1 MSEREGECDGKRG
14 GMCRKER
21 GSVEESAGCQ
31 RKRRCVVDIVCSS
44 ESGV

>member
-1 MSEREGECDGKRG
+1 MNRRG
-14 GMCRKER
+14 GVCRKER

-31 RKRRCVVDIVCSS
+31 RKRRKRRCVVDIVCSS